1 MNLLKIEIGILI
13 LKPELPKDR
22 IGEFKSTL
30 YPLVGEVGSKVLAEF
45 TVKLTI
51 EKARKLWS
59 KDVSIYPWAEE
70 FYHHLS
76 SREVTL
82 LLLEGNLSAKSV
94 KRKFREIF
102 TGLINKLNTEQN
114 RGFSLD
120 LIHGSDEGEGL
131 KELSII
137 SGSEVGILTID
148 FLLKKKS
155 IK

>member
-1 MNLLKIEIGILI
+1 MI

-30 YPLVGEVGSKVLAEF
+30 YSLVGEVGSKVLAEF

-59 KDVSIYPWAEE
+59 KDVSRYPWAEE

-102 TGLINKLNTEQN
+102 TGLINKLNTQQS

-120 LIHGSDEGEGL
+120 LIHGSDEGEGV
-131 KELSII
+131 KELGII
-137 SGSEVGILTID
+137 SGSELGILSID
-148 FLLKKKS
+148 YFLKNRGLKT
-155 IK
+155 